1 MGRSTYRDLRSRSR
15 ASSELLIVES
25 SEQLPEGTWVTIR
38 EAAKEK
44 GYHPTT
50 IRLKYFK
57 GQCSGARVRNGPLLV
72 RLEEVK

>member
-15 ASSELLIVES
+15 PSVKPITVEHE
-25 SEQLPEGTWVTIR
+25 EQLPDGTWVTIN
-38 EAAKEK
+38 EAAKDK

-50 IRLKYFK
+50 VRLKYFR
-57 GQCSGARVRNGPLLV
+57 GECSGARVKKGPLLV